1 MPTIPPAVPA
11 ALAFALAGLL
21 LPLSAA
27 VAQPAAAN
35 AAAAA
40 APQDP
45 VAVVPP
51 ELSDEARKAYMLGI
65 KEVRELIA
73 ARQFVAAEARV
84 DALLAQ
90 RPREAQARFLKGVL
104 QTERGDDAGAIA
116 TFLALTED
124 YPELPEP
131 YNNVAVLYAQKG
143 NLGAART
150 ALQSAL
156 IAAPDWALAH
166 ENLGDVYARMAAVE
180 YDRAATLDRA
190 GKSAAAKLTLAR
202 ALLAAK

>member
-1 MPTIPPAVPA
+1 
-11 ALAFALAGLL
+11 
-21 LPLSAA
+21 
-27 VAQPAAAN
+27 
-35 AAAAA
+35 
-40 APQDP
+40 
-45 VAVVPP
+45 
-51 ELSDEARKAYMLGI
+51 MLGI

-166 ENLGDVYARMAAVE
+166 ENLGDVYARMAAAE